1 MIYSPPGGEGGG
13 DDALQQISSGREQ
26 GYEMQSSRS
35 WTRKTEENKE
45 MESLLSLLLQAGVQF
60 KW

>member
-13 DDALQQISSGREQ
+13 DDVLQQISSGREQ
-26 GYEMQSSRS
+26 GYKMQSSRS
-35 WTRKTEENKE
+35 WTRKTEENEE
-45 MESLLSLLLQAGVQF
+45 MESLLSLFLQAGVQF